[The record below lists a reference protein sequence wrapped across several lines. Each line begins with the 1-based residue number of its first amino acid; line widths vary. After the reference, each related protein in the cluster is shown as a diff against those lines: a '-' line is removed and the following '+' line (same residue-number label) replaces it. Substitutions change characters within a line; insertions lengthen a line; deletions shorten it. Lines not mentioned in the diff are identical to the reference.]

1 MRRHGFTL
9 IELLV
14 VIAIIAILAAILF
27 PVFAKARAKARQA
40 SCLSNV
46 RQLATAIMSYAQDYD
61 ESLPMG
67 MSYNPSQTGW
77 WYLVRPYIDSS
88 IPVSAT
94 NNKGI
99 LVCPEYM
106 SSAPDG
112 DAGRYPAC
120 SYAPNCYIMATN
132 SAATLAQCNVPTTLV
147 LLAPGKN
154 TIGTYGR
161 DDAAMPDQQY
171 MAARGRHNEGANY
184 AFCDG
189 HAKWYK
195 APSPWNAQSGG
206 GVCVRWID
214 NTYTGAR
221 FYPFQ

>member
-1 MRRHGFTL
+1 MSRRGFTL

-40 SCLSNV
+40 MCLSNM
-46 RQLATAIMSYAQDYD
+46 RQLGTAILSYAQDYD
-61 ESLPMG
+61 EGLPMG

-77 WYLVRPYIDSS
+77 WYLVKPYIDPGIVVRAASS
-88 IPVSAT
+88 
-94 NNKGI
+94 KGI
-99 LVCPEYM
+99 LVCPEYLN
-106 SSAPDG
+106 SAPDG
-112 DAGRYPAC
+112 DAGRYPVC
-120 SYAPNCYIMATN
+120 SYAPNRYIMETN
-132 SAATLAQCNVPTTLV
+132 YAFTLADCNAPSGLV

-161 DDAAMPDQQY
+161 DDASGDTQY

-195 APSPWNAQSGG
+195 APAPWNAQSGG
-206 GVCVRWID
+206 GVCVKWAD
-214 NTYTGAR
+214 YGYKEAR
-221 FYPFQ
+221 FYPYR